1 MAGYAGKPF
10 VGIDLHR
17 RRTVI
22 VRTTESGEVLETV
35 GIVNDVERRPSRL
48 FLLLTSES
56 SHLGLDPGQVED
68 PIDTLTQRGHGSTPA
83 LTQGSVPGSL
93 DVVQTSIKLLYIG

>member
-68 PIDTLTQRGHGSTPA
+68 PI
-83 LTQGSVPGSL
+83 GSL
-93 DVVQTSIKLLYIG
+93 TRGPRLDHGTHKGVRSRIPDVVQSSIELLYIG